1 MSNYQKYTKAQRMAW
16 GAKMAAAR
24 EAKKATPTVR
34 GRGAY
39 KTKGAKDTQV
49 KTTSK
54 AISEYTPKGKAPKRE
69 NFNDML
75 LRLGGGMARNMLG
88 SIPGLNMVFGHGDY
102 TVKSNTLFK
111 DSVPQF
117 GGKNRKT
124 YVRHREYICDI
135 VTSSVANT
143 FKIQSFPINPG
154 LGNTFPWLNTI
165 AGCYEE
171 YKIKGMIFEFKS
183 TSADALNSTNTAL
196 GTVMMATQYNVLSPD
211 FVNKQQME
219 NYEFAGSCKPST
231 SLMHPIECDP
241 HETPL
246 PELFIR
252 TDATAVSGADLR
264 MYDFGKFYI
273 ATTGMQGT
281 SVNIGELW
289 VTYDICLIKPKLNPN
304 LVESDH
310 YLLTAPTSTS
320 SQYFKDA
327 TLTSGSSGFTT
338 IVGTNQIKFNDN
350 IISGVYLME
359 YNIQGDSTVLVEPGG
374 TLVNCTAGPLLW
386 AAQTSSTFSNAASTS
401 AYYITLRV
409 VTITGPGATI
419 TLSGGTTPVN
429 PVQGDLVITKLSA
442 TIN

>member
-1 MSNYQKYTKAQRMAW
+1 MSNYKKYTKAERMAW
-16 GAKMAAAR
+16 GAKMAEAR
-24 EAKKATPTVR
+24 AAKKATPTVR

-39 KTKGAKDTQV
+39 KTKDTPKNV

-54 AISEYTPKGKAPKRE
+54 AISEYVPKGKAPKKE

-135 VTSSVANT
+135 TTASVANT
-143 FKIQSFPINPG
+143 FKIQTFPINPG
-154 LGNTFPWLNTI
+154 LGNTFPWLNAI
-165 AGCYEE
+165 AGSYEE
-171 YKIKGMIFEFKS
+171 YCIKGMIFEFKS
-183 TSADALNSTNTAL
+183 TSADSLNSTNTAL
-196 GTVMMATQYNVLSPD
+196 GTVMMATQYNVLAPT

-241 HETPL
+241 HETPM

-252 TDATAVSGADLR
+252 TDATSVSTADLR
-264 MYDFGKFYI
+264 MYDLGKFSI

-289 VTYDICLIKPKLNPN
+289 VTYDICLIKPKLNTN
-304 LVESDH
+304 IVESDH
-310 YLLTAPTSTS
+310 YLLTAPSSTS
-320 SQYFKDA
+320 SQYFAGA
-327 TLTSGSSGFTT
+327 TLSTGSSGFTT
-338 IVGTNQIKFNDN
+338 IVGTTQIKFSDN
-350 IISGVYLME
+350 IIAGVFLIE
-359 YNIQGDSTVLVEPGG
+359 YNISGDSTVLVEPTA
-374 TLVNCTAGPLLW
+374 TLVNCSAGPLLW
-386 AAQTSSTFSNAASTS
+386 AAQTSSTFSNTASTS
-401 AYYITLRV
+401 ANYIGLRV
-409 VTITGPGATI
+409 ITITGSGATV
-419 TLSGGTTPVN
+419 TFSGGTTPTN
-429 PVQGDLVITKLSA
+429 PVRGDLVITKMSA